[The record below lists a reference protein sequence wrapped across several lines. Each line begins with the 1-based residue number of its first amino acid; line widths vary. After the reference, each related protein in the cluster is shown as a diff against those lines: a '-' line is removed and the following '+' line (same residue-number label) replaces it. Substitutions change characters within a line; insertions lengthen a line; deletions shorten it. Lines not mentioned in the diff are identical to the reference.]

1 MTKQQQADIDWEQ
14 VHGRLKASNQA
25 MARAL
30 EPDPLQI
37 TAIQK
42 WRAAYL
48 ATRAHDPDESTD
60 VRVLVFS
67 VAQERFAIPLE
78 EISEVSGA
86 TLCTPVPGLGR
97 ALLGLANL
105 HGEIRPVLDTAVLL
119 DIPRQGAANPKPPSV
134 FYLRWGQRR
143 LGLAADFL
151 EGVLT
156 LDAKQLHKASAE
168 GAGMPRR
175 FIKAITAGTLAL
187 IDVPAL
193 LEGCGLGNNTMNDSL
208 QEGKRA

>member
-1 MTKQQQADIDWEQ
+1 MTKAKQADIDWEQ
-14 VHGRLKASNQA
+14 VHSRLKASNQA

-37 TAIQK
+37 AAIQK

-48 ATRAHDPDESTD
+48 ASRSHEDDASEDM
-60 VRVLVFS
+60 RVLVFGVS
-67 VAQERFAIPLE
+67 QERFAIPLE
-78 EISEVSGA
+78 DVSEVSGA
-86 TLCTPVPGLGR
+86 TLCTPVPGLGNV
-97 ALLGLANL
+97 LLGLANL
-105 HGEIRPVLDTAVLL
+105 HGEIRPVLDTAALL
-119 DIPRQGAANPKPPSV
+119 DIPRQGGANPKPASV
-134 FYLRWGQRR
+134 LYLRWGQRR

-151 EGVLT
+151 EGVQT

-175 FIKAITAGTLAL
+175 FIKAITAETLAL

-193 LEGCGLGNNTMNDSL
+193 LEGSGMGNNNVNDSL